1 MPGTVRGDVHAWLA
15 FVDAAGV
22 DISAADEPRPWTA
35 VNSLPTPA
43 EAVPVRSPP
52 RPSRSA
58 RAVPAAGPAVAGN
71 VEDARRLAAGATS
84 LDEVVARLR
93 TFDGCPLSRTAT
105 NLCVADGDPQS
116 RFMLVGEAPGAEED
130 RQGKPFVGASGRL
143 LDRMLAAAGQPRER
157 TYITNTIFWRPPGN
171 RDPSQQEIALCL
183 PFLTRQIELLRPQV
197 ILFVGG
203 IAARALL
210 ELKEGVTRLR
220 GRRFSYGL
228 ADGTAVR
235 ATVMFHP
242 AYLLRRPQLKGL
254 AWHDL
259 LLASSWLD
267 ADDAAT
273 DV

>member
-273 DV
+273 DA